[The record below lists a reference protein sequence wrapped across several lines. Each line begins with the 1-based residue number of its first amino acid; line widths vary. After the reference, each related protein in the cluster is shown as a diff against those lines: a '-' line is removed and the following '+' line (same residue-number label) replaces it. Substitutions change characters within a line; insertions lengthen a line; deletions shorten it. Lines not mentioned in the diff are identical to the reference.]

1 LRAQD
6 LALQR
11 LLSESHLLSSY
22 TPDAAHSTGASQKLF
37 ASGKLRHR
45 TTDMRIQALATSS
58 APLSKAP
65 DSLFEQKKMPMAM
78 RKRIVATRD
87 AREDKRRREAKENGI
102 ILEREKKKP
111 ERNDRSKRERAI
123 DGPEVGRMRG
133 AELRLSER
141 DVRSIEGGGG
151 GRGRGRGGGRGGRGG
166 PRGRR

>member
-1 LRAQD
+1 
-6 LALQR
+6 
-11 LLSESHLLSSY
+11 
-22 TPDAAHSTGASQKLF
+22 
-37 ASGKLRHR
+37 
-45 TTDMRIQALATSS
+45 MRIQALATSS

-78 RKRIVATRD
+78 RKRLVATRG

-111 ERNDRSKRERAI
+111 DRNDKSKRERAI

-141 DVRSIEGGGG
+141 DVRNIEGSG
-151 GRGRGRGGGRGGRGG
+151 GRGGRGRGGGRGGRVGRGG
-166 PRGRR
+166 PGRR